1 METKNEKNHFDINPR
16 HPISSSQMFFL
27 RPEFQ
32 LEKTDD
38 LEGIINHEPLKNKYE
53 IIKYHQ
59 MNHFPFCL
67 VGTIVSKL
75 EIDEDKKTIN
85 GVGIFIGPRV
95 VLTVA
100 HNLVHYYKG
109 SVYNAKKVF
118 FNPVAN
124 GNFSLCHSIKAHK
137 FYVNEDYI
145 KAVRSDNQRNQIMN
159 DWGLIFFDWDVG
171 DCVINKLNSHFI
183 DDFAN
188 LKQINGLYSFFCDD
202 LNDNF
207 LFAAKQLKISIV
219 GYTQYSEATKA
230 YRSTHTNDNN
240 LTDESSSIEGSESS
254 SLICPITNTSS
265 IMTSVNQGKIFAEIV
280 QENKEMYNSFW
291 NFNPNMNN
299 NSESIIKPI
308 NVNEEGLILPIQIN
322 SKNKKEISF
331 FIFDSKSL
339 SKESED
345 SSVCAFNAL
354 VMTESKGAIINTE
367 KEGLDVLRYR
377 ISTYKGQ
384 SGSPIFIRIR
394 VNSKEESKAKYYYHF
409 IGLHSRRGPMI
420 SLSNLYTKTMNKS
433 FCSNYSTKQRRK
445 ASPQKNYFDSNN
457 KAIEFVTYLLQ
468 ENFAKSPDGI
478 CDFNIALGIH
488 KTILNKI
495 SSIAREQIRPQ
506 IENEFALSSYYYKI
520 HIIVPFASELY
531 TGIFMQTVSLSKIFK
546 LAASIVH
553 VKEDFISLKDQNG
566 NIYSYKFDR
575 EKILKEIFENS
586 NEDAAFFFEIEIKLR
601 SYSEHI
607 AATAIDAVCRKNK
620 VDIDMIKSNI
630 VYMTELFRSIFD
642 EIADM
647 NAGSDVY
654 GDLFKKIRRGVLTK
668 LDIIDEC

>member
-1 METKNEKNHFDINPR
+1 MESKDAKILLDSNPR

-75 EIDEDKKTIN
+75 EIDDDKKNIN
-85 GVGIFIGPRV
+85 GVGILIGPRV

-109 SVYNAKKVF
+109 NVYKAKKVY
-118 FNPVAN
+118 FNPVSN
-124 GNFSLCHSIKAHK
+124 GNFDFCDSIKAQK
-137 FYVNEDYI
+137 FYVNEEYI

-171 DCVINKLNSHFI
+171 ECVINKLNSQSV
-183 DDFAN
+183 DDFGC
-188 LKQINGLYSFFCDD
+188 LKEINGLYSFFSDD

-230 YRSTHTNDNN
+230 YKSTHTFNDSNV
-240 LTDESSSIEGSESS
+240 TSESSSFEGSETS

-265 IMTSVNQGKIFAEIV
+265 IMTSVNQGKIFAEII
-280 QENKEMYNSFW
+280 QENKEMYNSFR
-291 NFNPNMNN
+291 NMNTN
-299 NSESIIKPI
+299 MNESIIKPFNI
-308 NVNEEGLILPIQIN
+308 NEEGLILPIQM
-322 SKNKKEISF
+322 KNKRKKEIDY
-331 FIFDSKSL
+331 FIFDNKIL
-339 SKESED
+339 LKDSED
-345 SSVCAFNAL
+345 NSVCSFNAL
-354 VMTESKGAIINTE
+354 VMTESKGAIINNE
-367 KEGLDVLRYR
+367 KEGLDVLKYR

-394 VNSKEESKAKYYYHF
+394 IKKDNKSKYYYHF

-420 SLSNLYTKTMNKS
+420 SFNNLYTKTMNKS
-433 FCSNYSTKQRRK
+433 FCSQYSTKQRRK
-445 ASPQKNYFDSNN
+445 ASPQKTCVDNNN

-468 ENFAKSPDGI
+468 ENFSKSPDGI

-495 SSIAREQIRPQ
+495 ALIARNQIKPQ
-506 IENEFALSSYYYKI
+506 IKNEYSLSSYYYKI
-520 HIIVPFASELY
+520 HLIVPFSKDLY
-531 TGIFMQTVSLSKIFK
+531 TGLFLHNVPLLKIF
-546 LAASIVH
+546 AIASSIVH
-553 VKEDFISLKDQNG
+553 VKENYISLKDSNG
-566 NIYSYKFDR
+566 NIWSYKYDK
-575 EKILKEIFENS
+575 EKYLKEVFENIS
-586 NEDAAFFFEIEIKLR
+586 NDRITFFFEIEIKVR

-607 AATAIDAVCRKNK
+607 ASSVIDRVCRNNK
-620 VDIDMIKSNI
+620 INIEMIKSNMLQ
-630 VYMTELFRSIFD
+630 YMTELFRSIFE
-642 EIADM
+642 EIGDM
-647 NAGSDVY
+647 NAGNEIY
-654 GDLFKKIRRGVLTK
+654 GDLFKKIRRLLLLK
-668 LDIIDEC
+668 LDIVDE